1 MENDKKTILVTG
13 GAGFVGHH
21 CIEHLLRNTDW
32 NIVVLDSLNYSGNLS
47 RISDI
52 WAPDVCSSDSKRV
65 KFVWHDLR
73 SPISKTTHK
82 LIGEL
87 DHCIHFAAESHVDR
101 SLKDSVPFVMSNV
114 LGTANL
120 LEYFKNYQSRC
131 KTLIFSTDEVF
142 GSAPEGIYYKE
153 NDIFRPSNPYS
164 ASKVGEEMIA
174 FSFVHAFNLPISIVR
189 SINIIGE
196 RQHMEKFVPKTIKA
210 ILNNEKVILH
220 GKGINNLSSRCWIH
234 ARNVANAL
242 LFLLDKAE
250 KEEFYHITGEEKTVL
265 EIANWIC
272 EVIRGRKLKDNEI
285 EFIDYH
291 VARPGHDKRYGLSGE
306 KLAKMGW
313 ETPINLE
320 DSLKK
325 VVKWSLDH
333 LEWLNL

>member
-1 MENDKKTILVTG
+1 MSDNKKTILVTG
-13 GAGFVGHH
+13 GAGFIGHH
-21 CIEHLLRNTDW
+21 CIEHLLKNTDW
-32 NIVVLDSLNYSGNLS
+32 KIVVLDSLNYSGDLN

-52 WAPDVCSSDSKRV
+52 WAPNVWSPDSKRV

-73 SPISKTTHK
+73 SPISETTHK
-82 LIGEL
+82 LVGKL
-87 DHCIHFAAESHVDR
+87 DCCIHFAAESHVDR
-101 SLKDSVPFVMSNV
+101 SLQDSIPFVMSNV
-114 LGTANL
+114 VGTANL
-120 LEYFKNYQSRC
+120 LEYIKYYQPKC

-142 GSAPEGIYYKE
+142 GAAPKGIYYKE
-153 NDIFRPSNPYS
+153 NDRFKPSNPYS

-174 FSFVHAFNLPISIVR
+174 FSFVHAFSLPISIVR
-189 SINIIGE
+189 SINVIGE
-196 RQHMEKFVPKTIKA
+196 RQHIEKFVPKTIKA

-220 GKGINNLSSRCWIH
+220 GKNKEDLSSRCWIH
-234 ARNVANAL
+234 ARNVADAL

-272 EVIRGRKLKDNEI
+272 EVIRGKKLKDNEI
-285 EFIDYH
+285 EFVDYH

-313 ETPINLE
+313 QIPIDLE
-320 DSLKK
+320 NSLKK
-325 VVKWSLDH
+325 VVRWSLEH